1 MIELVGYRW
10 ADWDTPLWIDEN
22 RNPGR
27 WHAVGDGSTQYW
39 ALHPLGPWAE
49 RARMEGIRSAA
60 DLEGI
65 ASRTWAAEFHFEADE
80 LERISFDNATRFGL
94 EAADLIADDHSECR
108 KLAQRLRR
116 NVEAIVVP
124 SAALPGTEN
133 LIVFGQRAMSPYG
146 AEPPDRL
153 LDVPSAVTADA
164 ARPPDVLLNLVSHI
178 GSTHWG
184 YREWELG
191 NVLPPPSIPYDKP

>member
-27 WHAVGDGSTQYW
+27 WHAVGDGPTRYW

-49 RARMEGIRSAA
+49 RLRMDGIRTAA
-60 DLEGI
+60 DLRGI
-65 ASRTWAAEFHFEADE
+65 ASRTWAADFRFEGDE
-80 LERISFDNATRFGL
+80 LERISFDNAGRFGL
-94 EAADLIADDHSECR
+94 DAVDLVADDRSGCR
-108 KLAQRLRR
+108 NVAQQLRR
-116 NVEAIVVP
+116 HVEAIVVP

-146 AEPPDRL
+146 DRPPDRL
-153 LDVPSAVTADA
+153 LDIPSGVTADA
-164 ARPPDVLLNLVSHI
+164 ARPPDALLNLVRHF
-178 GSTHWG
+178 GSAHRG
-184 YREWELG
+184 YSEWEKG
-191 NVLPPPSIPYDKP
+191 NVFPPPSIVYGEP